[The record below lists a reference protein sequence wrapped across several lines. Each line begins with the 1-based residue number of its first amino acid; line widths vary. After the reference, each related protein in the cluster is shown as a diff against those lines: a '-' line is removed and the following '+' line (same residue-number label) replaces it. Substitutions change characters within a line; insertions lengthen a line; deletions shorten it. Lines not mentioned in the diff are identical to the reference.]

1 MEKFFREYWKV
12 ILIAFVSL
20 IVGFVL
26 NYIANCV
33 SDDKLF
39 DKIKAEI
46 AGIKQEIKTKQQ
58 L

>member
-46 AGIKQEIKTKQQ
+46 AGIKEEIKNKS
-58 L
+58 